1 MGFLARLLGRGDAVP
16 QVQQGQA
23 GGELRDVSPEGDLET
38 SIVALRAGQ
47 TGIEEVAGLLVKA
60 RLFVPSPQS
69 PDVKPDKTGF
79 KPVVVELPEGLFVPA
94 YTSVARAEAMQEQNL
109 AAASGIETEGAW
121 IVKNLPPDLG
131 LYINPGWKSCLM
143 LPAATLAQ
151 MREHFG
157 L

>member
-1 MGFLARLLGRGDAVP
+1 MGFLAGLFGKGDAVP
-16 QVQQGQA
+16 QVQQVRVGGQ
-23 GGELRDVSPEGDLET
+23 LREMSPEGELER

-47 TGIEEVAGLLVKA
+47 AEIQEVAGLLVKA
-60 RLFVPSPQS
+60 RVFVPSPQN
-69 PDVKPDKTGF
+69 PDAKPDKTGF

-94 YTSVARAEAMQEQNL
+94 YTSLARAEVMHAQNL

-121 IVKNLPPDLG
+121 IVKNLPDDLG

-143 LPAATLAQ
+143 LPAVTLAR
-151 MREHFG
+151 MREHFD